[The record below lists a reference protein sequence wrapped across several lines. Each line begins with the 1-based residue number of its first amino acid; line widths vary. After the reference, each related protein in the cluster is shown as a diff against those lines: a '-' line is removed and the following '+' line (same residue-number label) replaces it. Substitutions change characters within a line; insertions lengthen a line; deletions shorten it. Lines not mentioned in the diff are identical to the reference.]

1 MAHSPATGQRAGGPV
16 APLSIRGLL
25 ELQDELDPDDAAQHV
40 SGDRHGGEGQ
50 ANKKRK
56 LAKTADFTR
65 RKRAA
70 TACQFCRLRK
80 TKCDNVRPC
89 CGYCERQ
96 KAKCIYGESEW
107 LEDTVEDPDQSE
119 GMGRRILKHLEEI
132 KEMLATNQSRLPT
145 NPSVNTPT
153 VVTAAT
159 PRTTLQTTT
168 TPRTI
173 GQSPWTDATDNGSQT
188 TSTKAP
194 ASNAVSRPHALAR
207 CESLLRWPIFNGIV
221 SEEVARIES
230 FLTDSDYKARQQDAN
245 APTRHASQEQTGKGI
260 RDDAF
265 VPLCRKFLT
274 HVHPRNPVLDADE
287 LMRFARD
294 AEEHGVKWDSESCLV
309 LLACALATYTNPW
322 EPPVDL
328 ANDAA
333 ATEAHLQDQADSRME
348 ADVYYLAAKKR
359 LGLLGHSIQDI
370 QCLFLASM
378 YDKYCLQPL
387 QAWFHLREASVRL
400 HAHLLGQRQQLGKPG
415 RAVSSQHLEQ
425 RVYWSTWR
433 AENELL
439 LEAGLPTSGLEHL
452 SYPDAFPSPP
462 PDLSSDQFGVTSPES
477 IGTPQDQQRQLD
489 EKGWC
494 YYLAEISLRRA
505 IDETVQ
511 VLYQRGDYFWLQNQD
526 YLVRHYH
533 DFEQQITL
541 WQHHLPAGV
550 QFSEDQPNDNEFSH
564 FLFGRFYEWRELV
577 LRPIVY
583 YVLHSPAERVH
594 PETVHH
600 AQKGIDLCAAL
611 VSKYSSHLRHGGSW
625 FFARKSF
632 LCACLILAVILEP
645 NRGLRPPPN
654 WADLV
659 KIALETLK
667 RWAIDASD
675 IWKMYIT
682 LDSMYRAICNQTGCQ
697 FYGTT

>member
-153 VVTAAT
+153 VATAAT

-309 LLACALATYTNPW
+309 VSQPALRKTRTNMTSSLLVHWLHTRILGSRLLILRMTPRPRKHIYRTKRTAGWRLMFTIWLPKS
-322 EPPVDL
+322 DL
-328 ANDAA
+328 GFWDIPSRISNAYSSLPCMTSIVFSHCRPGSICEKHQSGSMRICWANDN
-333 ATEAHLQDQADSRME
+333 S
-348 ADVYYLAAKKR
+348 
-359 LGLLGHSIQDI
+359 
-370 QCLFLASM
+370 
-378 YDKYCLQPL
+378 
-387 QAWFHLREASVRL
+387 
-400 HAHLLGQRQQLGKPG
+400 
-415 RAVSSQHLEQ
+415 
-425 RVYWSTWR
+425 
-433 AENELL
+433 
-439 LEAGLPTSGLEHL
+439 
-452 SYPDAFPSPP
+452 
-462 PDLSSDQFGVTSPES
+462 
-477 IGTPQDQQRQLD
+477 
-489 EKGWC
+489 
-494 YYLAEISLRRA
+494 
-505 IDETVQ
+505 
-511 VLYQRGDYFWLQNQD
+511 
-526 YLVRHYH
+526 
-533 DFEQQITL
+533 
-541 WQHHLPAGV
+541 
-550 QFSEDQPNDNEFSH
+550 
-564 FLFGRFYEWRELV
+564 
-577 LRPIVY
+577 
-583 YVLHSPAERVH
+583 
-594 PETVHH
+594 
-600 AQKGIDLCAAL
+600 
-611 VSKYSSHLRHGGSW
+611 
-625 FFARKSF
+625 
-632 LCACLILAVILEP
+632 
-645 NRGLRPPPN
+645 
-654 WADLV
+654 
-659 KIALETLK
+659 
-667 RWAIDASD
+667 
-675 IWKMYIT
+675 
-682 LDSMYRAICNQTGCQ
+682 
-697 FYGTT
+697 